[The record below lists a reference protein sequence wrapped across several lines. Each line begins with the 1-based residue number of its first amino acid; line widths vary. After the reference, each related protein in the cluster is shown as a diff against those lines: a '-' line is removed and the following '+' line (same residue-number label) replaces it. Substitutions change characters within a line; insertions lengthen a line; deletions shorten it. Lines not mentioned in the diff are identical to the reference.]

1 MSSHH
6 KIKVH
11 DVGHGLSIHI
21 RTLNNRQ
28 IVIDMGA
35 NDGYSPLAYFSLLN
49 TIDLL
54 IITHPHKDHI
64 RDIDNLNQTPINLN
78 YPEGLNTEDLINQ
91 ARLED
96 KNLFCKY
103 KKLVTLLQ
111 ASPHYSSSMHPKWWG
126 GLDIKI
132 FRAYQGSCSN
142 LNNLSSITTLSF
154 EGRKVVICGDN
165 EYESIQK
172 LLGQYDFRRAVSGA
186 DILIA
191 PHHGR
196 ASGFHSDFVN
206 LVSPKLTIISDTSKV
221 DTSAQSRYSALS
233 KGMQVY
239 NCDKHEKCF
248 RKCLSTRNDGS
259 IEILLKDSLEVFI

>member
-1 MSSHH
+1 MTSSH
-6 KIKVH
+6 KIEVN

-21 RTLNNRQ
+21 NTSNDRL

-35 NDGYSPLAYFSLLN
+35 NENGSPLALSSLFEP
-49 TIDLL
+49 IDLL

-64 RDIDNLNQTPINLN
+64 RDIVNLRRLPFNLDA
-78 YPEGLNTEDLINQ
+78 PRGLNVEELIEK
-91 ARLED
+91 AKPED
-96 KNLFCKY
+96 KNIFRKY
-103 KKLVTLLQ
+103 KALLTHLPEKNLSLSNMRL
-111 ASPHYSSSMHPKWWG
+111 AELD

-132 FRAYQGSCSN
+132 FRANLGSCSN
-142 LNNLSSITTLSF
+142 LNNLSSVTTLSF

-165 EYESIQK
+165 EHESLQK
-172 LLGQYDFRRAVSGA
+172 LLGQYNFRRAVSGA

-239 NCDKHEKCF
+239 NCGKHEKCF